1 MAENQE
7 KIAGEEEVGATASPE
22 TAETEKPVEA
32 QETDK
37 ADDDKESTAEKKTFT
52 QEKLNE
58 LIKERLERQSRNFYE
73 TYGVKDEAELKEL
86 VARSKEYD
94 TLLQQYN
101 DLKVEHSQ
109 VLEKNAFVENNI
121 DPKRYEDV
129 RIYFKGKELQFNNE
143 NLVQELATHQEWIK
157 QAEKPQTTI
166 ASLGAEHK
174 AKATEDDDAK
184 LKRIYGSIY

>member
-1 MAENQE
+1 MVENQE
-7 KIAGEEEVGATASPE
+7 KIAGEEEVGATATPD

-32 QETDK
+32 QTTDN

-174 AKATEDDDAK
+174 AKATEDDEAK